1 MRTPSR
7 PPGALPCLLVALAAT
22 AATAQPLPTGTPPPL
37 PARNRAAEANLLLL
51 DVRLDG
57 AVLSDSLTAYQ
68 EGPQILLP
76 LGELARLLTLAITV
90 QPEAGSASGYILR
103 EDNAFGLN
111 VEQAIASVAGRE
123 TGFEA
128 RLARVIGD
136 DIYVSSQLLSRW
148 LPIDFEIDLPSL
160 QLRVKPREKLPLQAR
175 LERERT
181 AARLRTATGDD
192 SDPGYPRQLAP
203 YQLIDRPFIDQTLG
217 ADARFGS
224 GSKQYNT
231 AYTAYLTA
239 DVLGMEGAAYV
250 SATRDKS
257 TPDSRIT
264 LGRNDPDAGLLGPV
278 RARSFTLGNIQV
290 PSVPNVMSTNPTG
303 RGGTVSNR
311 RLDQPTSFDRQSL
324 RGDLPPGWDVT
335 LYYNDAVLGFQ
346 QSRGDGLY
354 AFDDL
359 PLSYGRN
366 DFQLVFNGPLG
377 QMRTERKSFL
387 LDQSAVQ
394 PGEFLY
400 TLTQHTADNGG
411 SRSVA
416 KFDMGLIK
424 ELAATATFVR
434 LPRPVTGQNT
444 SEPRAYSQFGL
455 RGYLPS
461 AIITSDLVLAQNGGM
476 LGELGLKTQWG
487 TYAVDLLHTQLQDGF
502 DSDVF
507 SASNNPI
514 RQRDK
519 LRAVGALVPSGLPRM
534 PVALEVQREQ
544 LQSGVNNDQVSG
556 RLSFLAAGTSYT
568 NALTWLTSSGGG
580 VPTSTTTTGTLQLS
594 RRVADMGLSGQLGYS
609 LNPESRFDTLSLV
622 ADRNLASGYRVN
634 AGLLRDFSGNTT
646 LISGGLSKNLGPIAL
661 AVSGSYSDKHEYA
674 IALQLFMALGRDARS
689 GKWFADGVP
698 MAGTGAVSAQAFV
711 DRNLNGIRDPGE
723 EWVPNAGF
731 LVNRGGRHPNRT
743 DDTGEALLSR
753 LPAGRYADIGID
765 TTTLE
770 DPQWKPV
777 TEGVRVLP
785 RPGLVQTVEFPVV
798 STTDIDGT
806 TYLVDKSGRRGI
818 GDVQLELVD
827 GNGAVAMRTTS
838 ASDGFYTLHQVMP
851 GRYTLRV
858 SPEQTRK
865 LHLLASGA
873 RQVNVQPDGD
883 FINGLDL
890 ELRLQAQ

>member
-1 MRTPSR
+1 M
-7 PPGALPCLLVALAAT
+7 
-22 AATAQPLPTGTPPPL
+22 AQPLPATTPPPPL
-37 PARNRAAEANLLLL
+37 APRNRAAEANLLLL

-68 EGPQILLP
+68 DGPQILLP

-90 QPEAGSASGYILR
+90 QPETGSASGYILR

-136 DIYVSSQLLSRW
+136 DIYISSQLLSRW

-160 QLRVKPREKLPLQAR
+160 QLRVRPREKLPLQAR
-175 LERERT
+175 LERERAAGRPRTT
-181 AARLRTATGDD
+181 AGDA

-217 ADARFGS
+217 ADARFGN
-224 GSKQYNT
+224 GSRQYNT

-264 LGRNDPDAGLLGPV
+264 LGRNDPDAGLLGPMQ
-278 RARSFTLGNIQV
+278 ARSFTLGNIQA
-290 PSVPNVMSTNPTG
+290 PSVPNVLSSNPTG
-303 RGGTVSNR
+303 SGAAVSNR

-411 SRSVA
+411 NRSVA
-416 KFDMGLIK
+416 KFDMGLLK

-434 LPRPVTGQNT
+434 LPRPVTGQNA

-519 LRAVGALVPSGLPRM
+519 LRAVGTLVPSGLPRM

-580 VPTSTTTTGTLQLS
+580 LATSTTTTGTLQLS

-661 AVSGSYSDKHEYA
+661 AVSGSYSDKGEYA

-731 LVNRGGRHPNRT
+731 LINQGGRHPNRT
-743 DDTGEALLSR
+743 DDAGEALLSR
-753 LPAGRYADIGID
+753 LPAGRYADISID

-806 TYLVDKSGRRGI
+806 TYLVDKGGRRGI

-827 GNGAVAMRTTS
+827 GNGTIAMRTTS
-838 ASDGFYTLHQVMP
+838 TSDGFYTLHQVMP

-858 SPEQTRK
+858 SPEQVRK
-865 LHLLASGA
+865 LRLVASNA
-873 RQVNVQPDGD
+873 RQVHVQVDGD

-890 ELRLQAQ
+890 ELQLPAQ

>member
-1 MRTPSR
+1 M
-7 PPGALPCLLVALAAT
+7 A
-22 AATAQPLPTGTPPPL
+22 AQPLPAATPPPVA
-37 PARNRAAEANLLLL
+37 PKGRAAAEANLLLL

-57 AVLSDSLTAYQ
+57 TVLSDSLTAYQ
-68 EGPQILLP
+68 DGPQILLP

-90 QPEAGSASGYILR
+90 QPETGSASGYILR
-103 EDNAFGLN
+103 EDNPFGLN
-111 VEQAIASVAGRE
+111 VEQAIASIAGRE
-123 TGFEA
+123 TSYEA
-128 RLARVIGD
+128 RRARVIGD
-136 DIYVSSQLLSRW
+136 DIYISSQLLSRW

-160 QLRVKPREKLPLQAR
+160 QLRIKPREKLPLQAR

-181 AARLRTATGDD
+181 AAHLRTTATVDD

-203 YQLIDRPFIDQTLG
+203 YQLIDRPFIDQTFG
-217 ADARFGS
+217 ADARFGN
-224 GSKQYNT
+224 GSRQYNT

-239 DVLGMEGAAYV
+239 DVLGMEGAAYI

-257 TPDSRIT
+257 TPDSRVT
-264 LGRNDPDAGLLGPV
+264 LGRNDPDAGLLGPAQ
-278 RARSFTLGNIQV
+278 ARSFMLGNIQA
-290 PSVPNVMSTNPTG
+290 PSVPNILSTNPTG
-303 RGGTVSNR
+303 SGGTVSNR

-400 TLTQHTADNGG
+400 TLTQHTADNG
-411 SRSVA
+411 SNRSVA
-416 KFDMGLIK
+416 KFDMGLFK

-434 LPRPVTGQNT
+434 LPRPVTGQST
-444 SEPRAYSQFGL
+444 SEQRAYSQFGL

-461 AIITSDLVLAQNGGM
+461 AIITSDLILAQNGGL
-476 LGELGLKTQWG
+476 LGELGLKTQLG
-487 TYAVDLLHTQLQDGF
+487 TYAVDLLHTQLQDGY

-519 LRAVGALVPSGLPRM
+519 VRAVGTLVPSGLPRM

-544 LQSGVNNDQVSG
+544 LQSGVTNDQVSG

-568 NALTWLTSSGGG
+568 NGLSWLTSSGAGL
-580 VPTSTTTTGTLQLS
+580 PTTTTTTGTLQLS

-609 LNPESRFDTLSLV
+609 LNPESRFDTLSVV

-634 AGLLRDFSGNTT
+634 AGLLRDFTGNST

-711 DRNLNGIRDPGE
+711 DRNLNGIHDPGE

-731 LVNRGGRHPNRT
+731 IVNRGGRHPNRT
-743 DDTGEALLSR
+743 DDTGEALLNR

-806 TYLVDKSGRRGI
+806 TYLVEKGSRRGI
-818 GDVQLELVD
+818 GDVLLELVD
-827 GNGAVAMRTTS
+827 SSGAVTMRTRS

-858 SPEQTRK
+858 SPEQVQK
-865 LHLLASGA
+865 LRLVASKA
-873 RQVNVQPDGD
+873 RRVEVQPDGD
-883 FINGLDL
+883 FLNGLDL
-890 ELRLQAQ
+890 ELQLPTP